1 MDQCSIRHA
10 IPPAITINPTN
21 QPAHDLGLE
30 LEVPLHEVLTSQ
42 RLTTTLTDNSIK
54 VVDSH

>member
-1 MDQCSIRHA
+1 MDQCSKRHA

-21 QPAHDLGLE
+21 RPAHDLGVE
-30 LEVPLHEVLTSQ
+30 LEVLRLSVLTSQ
-42 RLTTTLTDNSIK
+42 RLTTTLTERSIK